1 MKQLHLFIMTR
12 SMQEYCC
19 GVNGWDGVKEDTVFE
34 GEEFKEFISSISV
47 FNASSTCLLRS
58 LRRWVR
64 LNRLNVSRKN
74 VTLIHILLK
83 METSLERAN
92 FDYCW
97 NVMNSDRVESG
108 EMGARSKDR
117 TDLMTF
123 NRLIRVCTDIE
134 RKESAMSAEQ
144 REHGWNHWTLKP
156 ILKHIET

>member
-1 MKQLHLFIMTR
+1 
-12 SMQEYCC
+12 
-19 GVNGWDGVKEDTVFE
+19 
-34 GEEFKEFISSISV
+34 
-47 FNASSTCLLRS
+47 
-58 LRRWVR
+58 
-64 LNRLNVSRKN
+64 
-74 VTLIHILLK
+74 

-144 REHGWNHWTLKP
+144 REHG
-156 ILKHIET
+156 